1 VSNPWDNDPVV
12 DRFDAALAAEGVTGK
27 LADVARSIYA
37 QESSRGANTRTS
49 NAGAVG
55 PMQILPATFNGVAD
69 RGWDIRNP
77 DQNLRAGIRYVKLLE
92 RKAGGD
98 PALIAAGYYGGPG
111 AIDKARAGVAVSDP
125 RNPSAP
131 NTLQYGNEV
140 AARVGG
146 NPWDKDPIVAPAR
159 APATAQVPP
168 MNVDP
173 TEGMSWGEKAAAGA
187 GKAVYDVVRG
197 VGQFI
202 PTDLSGNTLVSRA
215 DVAESRARDAALMAT
230 GGGKV
235 GNVAGNLAL
244 LAPTAFIPGAATIPG
259 AAAIGAVTGAAAPST
274 STGETVRNALMGGVA
289 GPVAIGAGRVLAAGY
304 QGARALLAPF
314 TERGRQGIVNDVLQ
328 RSATDP
334 QAATN
339 ALLRAR
345 PVVAGSE
352 PTVAQAA
359 ADPGLAQLERTVLA
373 NPEMAGPLQQRFAT
387 QRAARRAAVQDVAGQ
402 PGHLEAIQEGRRIF
416 ARQDYADAIRQGA
429 DPAMAEAMA
438 PQIESLLRRPS
449 IQRAQEVARNL
460 AAENDHT
467 LTNFNSVEGLD
478 WLKKALDNQIS
489 TARGPNS
496 SIGTAELQALEQTR
510 GDLMRTLEQI
520 APGYAEANRSYAA
533 MSRQVNG
540 LDVGRQLE
548 QKLYKPGTQYDV
560 PGFEREA
567 GAAYQRALAEGVD
580 NVRLSNGMERPL
592 HEVLPTAD
600 IAQLE
605 GVATDLGRVRFA
617 QSEGRGVGSPTA
629 QNMVSQ
635 NLLRRSLGPT
645 GLPES
650 WTESVALNSLL
661 RPYQWLMRTAE
672 PRIQRVLGE
681 TMTDPA
687 AAAAAL
693 QGNLPA
699 AATRGGRAL
708 QYLGDAADRFGLAA
722 APYLPGY
729 GLNPLLLTNAQ
740 RRE

>member
-1 VSNPWDNDPVV
+1 MADK
-12 DRFDAALAAEGVTGK
+12 K
-27 LADVARSIYA
+27 LTIA
-37 QESSRGANTRTS
+37 
-49 NAGAVG
+49 
-55 PMQILPATFNGVAD
+55 
-69 RGWDIRNP
+69 DIRAKFP
-77 DQNLRAGIRYVKLLE
+77 MYSDLSDDQLLIGIRKNFYPDIPMAEFAKRVE
-92 RKAGGD
+92 
-98 PALIAAGYYGGPG
+98 YT
-111 AIDKARAGVAVSDP
+111 
-125 RNPSAP
+125 AP
-131 NTLQYGNEV
+131 N
-140 AARVGG
+140 
-146 NPWDKDPIVAPAR
+146 
-159 APATAQVPP
+159 
-168 MNVDP
+168 P
-173 TEGMSWGEKAAAGA
+173 TEGMSWGEKFAAGA
-187 GKAVYDVVRG
+187 GKAVEDVGRG
-197 VGQFI
+197 LGQFI

-215 DVAESRARDAALMAT
+215 DVAESRRRDAPLMAT
-230 GGGKV
+230 GAG
-235 GNVAGNLAL
+235 VAGNIAGNVGL
-244 LAPTAFIPGAATIPG
+244 LAPTALIPGAATIPG
-259 AAAIGAVTGAAAPST
+259 AAIIGAATGVAAPSA
-274 STGETVRNALMGGVA
+274 STGETAANTLLGGVA
-289 GPVAIGAGRVLAAGY
+289 GPAAVGAGRVLAAGY
-304 QGARALLAPF
+304 QGGRALLAPF
-314 TERGRQGIVNDVLQ
+314 TERGRQGMVNDVLQ

-345 PVVAGSE
+345 PTVAGSE

-373 NPEMAGPLQQRFAT
+373 NPEMAGPLQQRFTT

-402 PGHLEAIQEGRRIF
+402 PGHLEAITEGRRIF
-416 ARQDYADAIRQGA
+416 ANQDYGDAIRAGA

-449 IQRAQEVARNL
+449 IQRAQEVARGL
-460 AAENDHT
+460 AAENDQA

-496 SIGTAELQALEQTR
+496 AIGTAELRALEQTR
-510 GDLMRTLEQI
+510 ADLARTLEQI
-520 APGYAEANRSYAA
+520 APAYAEANRNFAT
-533 MSRQVNG
+533 MSRQVNS

-560 PGFEREA
+560 PGYEREA
-567 GAAYQRALAEGVD
+567 GAAYQRALAEGVED
-580 NVRLSNGMERPL
+580 VRLANGMERPL

-617 QSEGRGVGSPTA
+617 QTEGRGVGSPTA
-629 QNMVSQ
+629 QNIVSQ

-672 PRIQRVLGE
+672 PRVQRVLGE
-681 TMTDPA
+681 TMTDPG

-693 QGNLPA
+693 QGYLPA
-699 AATRGGRAL
+699 AVTRGGRAL
-708 QYLGDAADRFGLAA
+708 QYLGDATDRLGSAA

-729 GLNPLLLTNAQ
+729 GLNPLLLANAQ